1 MNANLKSINGND
13 KVESVTLTIGEE
25 EKTVPADLVVI
36 NIGISADLD
45 DLKKWGIEL
54 TDDGLVK
61 VDFDMS
67 TNRPGI
73 YACGDVVSYEGK
85 YKQITTACGEA
96 TTATMMAYKFV
107 KKPYWA

>member
-1 MNANLKSINGND
+1 
-13 KVESVTLTIGEE
+13 
-25 EKTVPADLVVI
+25 
-36 NIGISADLD
+36 
-45 DLKKWGIEL
+45 
-54 TDDGLVK
+54 
-61 VDFDMS
+61 MS